1 MCIIKPP
8 CLLVLSREPWHW
20 YVYIYIFFTKRSYK
34 TSLCL
39 AFNVRWQRG
48 TARIRPPHAA
58 AAERRP
64 AMLWAHAGLDRRKDG
79 WTAYGFMDPAPHT
92 MTMLGSTNKQVAEE
106 WCQCTACTCAKKAYT
121 QSTEMIIPD
130 LSTSVSFSEILQ
142 SLYVRK
148 SSVHATANTVDS
160 DVMRMAARRVN
171 VTTRAR

>member
-1 MCIIKPP
+1 
-8 CLLVLSREPWHW
+8 VLSREPWHW
-20 YVYIYIFFTKRSYK
+20 YVYIYIFFNKRSYK

-64 AMLWAHAGLDRRKDG
+64 AMLWVHAGLDRRIDRRKDG
-79 WTAYGFMDPAPHT
+79 WTAYRFIDPAPHT

-130 LSTSVSFSEILQ
+130 LSTSQVFLFRKFCSRYMSANQVFMQLRTQWIQTWWEWLPDVS
-142 SLYVRK
+142 
-148 SSVHATANTVDS
+148 
-160 DVMRMAARRVN
+160 M
-171 VTTRAR
+171 